1 MVHVPRPGHTTA
13 PADSPPVIGADTESE
28 RIAQALA
35 PRDRGN
41 LPALSAQPLI
51 RLDAYVA
58 EDGSTVVNGHL
69 LTMGG
74 TRPPNEAILDAVAM
88 FARTLGTPVAATVI
102 DRSVRQVAR
111 LRVHPDGSS
120 RTIAEEEDLPPGRER
135 TTAEERTF
143 PPLARVERIIQ
154 HAKREELH
162 AAFVLARRAAG
173 TPDPAPGRGGRTVAG
188 GTGDRGV
195 HRLSPRR
202 LLDLHRT
209 RVDRRTHPLRQRS
222 APGRARGGPRHRGV
236 ATAPGPDSGGDQ
248 RTGTAAHVG
257 EVVRGGIT
265 AGTVPP
271 RHGPGR
277 PQPDGK
283 GHSVPGDP
291 GHRPCSRSP
300 ARGTGGR
307 RPRGRTSRT
316 HSERTAALHQ
326 ADRAIGG
333 LNPDHD
339 A

>member
-162 AAFVLARRAAG
+162 AAFVLAGALREHLTLRRGAEDELSLEAR
-173 TPDPAPGRGGRTVAG
+173 AIEAYIAFRRGDYSTSTGLALTVARIRCG
-188 GTGDRGV
+188 
-195 HRLSPRR
+195 S
-202 LLDLHRT
+202 DLHRAVPEVARATAAWQRLQDQTQVAT
-209 RVDRRTHPLRQRS
+209 RGQELLHMWEKLSAEGLLREPSHRAMAQAVRS
-222 APGRARGGPRHRGV
+222 RMERGTQYPETP
-236 ATAPGPDSGGDQ
+236 ATAPAP
-248 RTGTAAHVG
+248 
-257 EVVRGGIT
+257 
-265 AGTVPP
+265 
-271 RHGPGR
+271 
-277 PQPDGK
+277 
-283 GHSVPGDP
+283 
-291 GHRPCSRSP
+291 
-300 ARGTGGR
+300 
-307 RPRGRTSRT
+307 
-316 HSERTAALHQ
+316 AALP
-326 ADRAIGG
+326 AAPEAVAPEDAPLAPTRRGLRRFTRLIGRSEG
-333 LNPDHD
+333 
-339 A
+339 